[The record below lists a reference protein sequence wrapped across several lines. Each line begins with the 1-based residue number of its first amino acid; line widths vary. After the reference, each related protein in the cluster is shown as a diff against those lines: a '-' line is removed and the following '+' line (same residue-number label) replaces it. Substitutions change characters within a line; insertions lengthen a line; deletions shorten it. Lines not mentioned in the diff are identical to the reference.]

1 MPTSFSMNHNFLL
14 ASSHIAG
21 RYVTSNVNIVTFVYV
36 IAYSIHD
43 LFEINRVLKTR
54 FFILN

>member
-43 LFEINRVLKTR
+43 LFEIMLK
-54 FFILN
+54 L